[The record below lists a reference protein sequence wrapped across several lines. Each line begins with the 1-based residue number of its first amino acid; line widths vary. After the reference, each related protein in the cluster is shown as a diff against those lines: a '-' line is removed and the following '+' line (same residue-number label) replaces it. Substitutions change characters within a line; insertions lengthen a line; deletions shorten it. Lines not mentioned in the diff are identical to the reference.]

1 MVCDA
6 RQTEVGRRWGGLG
19 FYLEHYKKRLMEVQG
34 VRSWA
39 TWLAHEIAQV
49 FSRDKDSL
57 HMRAALDV
65 IAARQVP
72 KSGLWVRRVLNA
84 RCVSCAL
91 CW

>member
-57 HMRAALDV
+57 HNGLDE
-65 IAARQVP
+65 IGENRMAN
-72 KSGLWVRRVLNA
+72 G
-84 RCVSCAL
+84 CE
-91 CW
+91 